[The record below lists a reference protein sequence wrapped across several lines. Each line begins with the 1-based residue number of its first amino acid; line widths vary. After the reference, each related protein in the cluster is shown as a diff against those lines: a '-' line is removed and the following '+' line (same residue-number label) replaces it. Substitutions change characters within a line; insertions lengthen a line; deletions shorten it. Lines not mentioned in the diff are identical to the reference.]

1 MGAGRHLQRRRL
13 LWAAALALPMGC
25 SASGGPRADA
35 LAARFLPFT
44 GAVPVGLD
52 LHTGYELAELKV
64 AWLITDFGKR
74 LGRYRQAELGVDI
87 AQLQTDRAFQT
98 VANEVAVA
106 YYQVLRARALRRI
119 AEEAVRRADDDLEV
133 AKKLA
138 RGGVIEREKV
148 LRAEV
153 QAAQTR
159 RALDQT
165 EAAVGVAVAA
175 LNLAIGINVSC
186 PTEVVETSDIP
197 LFTLSLCDC
206 LQEAVNRR

>member
-1 MGAGRHLQRRRL
+1 
-13 LWAAALALPMGC
+13 
-25 SASGGPRADA
+25 
-35 LAARFLPFT
+35 
-44 GAVPVGLD
+44 
-52 LHTGYELAELKV
+52 
-64 AWLITDFGKR
+64 TDFGKR

-106 YYQVLRARALRRI
+106 YYQVLRTRALRRI
-119 AEEAVRRADDDLEV
+119 AEEAVRRAEDDLEV
-133 AKKLA
+133 ARKLA

-153 QAAQTR
+153 QVAQSR

-186 PTEVVETSDIP
+186 PTEVVPISDVP
-197 LFTLSLCDC
+197 PFALSLCDC
-206 LQEAVNRR
+206 LQQAVTCAGSSRWPAARSRWPRR